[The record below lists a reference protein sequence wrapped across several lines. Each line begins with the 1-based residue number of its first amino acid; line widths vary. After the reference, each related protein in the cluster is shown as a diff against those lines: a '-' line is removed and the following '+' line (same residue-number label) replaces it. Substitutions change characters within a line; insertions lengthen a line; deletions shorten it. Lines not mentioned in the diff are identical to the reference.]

1 MTHYQAQFQLLRFS
15 ISNDKLYDIN
25 YIQKV
30 IEDSYFYALLNLIKS
45 EDKIYNSSDIQD
57 ILTPIHTRMGTDN
70 RHTALIIDIR
80 LRIGYDS
87 YSMSHTYD
95 LFFDGYFGS
104 HVKFTIMA
112 EGIRS

>member
-1 MTHYQAQFQLLRFS
+1 MTHYQAQFQLLKFS
-15 ISNDKLYDIN
+15 ISYDIK

-30 IEDSYFYALLNLIKS
+30 IEDSHFYALLNLIKS

-87 YSMSHTYD
+87 Y
-95 LFFDGYFGS
+95 L
-104 HVKFTIMA
+104 
-112 EGIRS
+112 

>member
-1 MTHYQAQFQLLRFS
+1 MVR
-15 ISNDKLYDIN
+15 DKTFEHDSLPGLVSAAEIQHFIRYELYVII

-30 IEDSYFYALLNLIKS
+30 IEDSYFYALLNLIKT

-87 YSMSHTYD
+87 Y
-95 LFFDGYFGS
+95 F
-104 HVKFTIMA
+104 
-112 EGIRS
+112 